1 LFFFFFCNF
10 LSSDTQTKQ
19 KFNLNSISRS
29 IVTPINRYAP
39 QSGRL
44 NIPNKLQSQLLA
56 TITASNEIGA
66 PFATSAHA
74 TAITG
79 STIHLP
85 PLQTINPTKFP
96 ERQRRTQLLQKQ
108 RLRKEYFH

>member
-1 LFFFFFCNF
+1 M
-10 LSSDTQTKQ
+10 
-19 KFNLNSISRS
+19 
-29 IVTPINRYAP
+29 TPINRYAP

-56 TITASNEIGA
+56 QFATSNDVTGASSA
-66 PFATSAHA
+66 YATSAHA
-74 TAITG
+74 AAITG

>member
-1 LFFFFFCNF
+1 M
-10 LSSDTQTKQ
+10 
-19 KFNLNSISRS
+19 
-29 IVTPINRYAP
+29 TPINRYAS

-44 NIPNKLQSQLLA
+44 NIPNKIQSQLLA
-56 TITASNEIGA
+56 QITSSNELGA
-66 PFATSAHA
+66 QFATSAHGA
-74 TAITG
+74 MITG

-108 RLRKEYFH
+108 RLRKEYFP

>member
-1 LFFFFFCNF
+1 MFNCKFVFCLFY
-10 LSSDTQTKQ
+10 
-19 KFNLNSISRS
+19 RS
-29 IVTPINRYAP
+29 IVTPITRYAP

-44 NIPNKLQSQLLA
+44 IQNKLPSQFLA
-56 TITASNEIGA
+56 TITASNEINGHFD
-66 PFATSAHA
+66 PSSH
-74 TAITG
+74 AITG
-79 STIHLP
+79 SSIHLP